1 MANAALKKPYY
12 DSSKVWLAAEGRWLE
27 ILAHLAG
34 DQLGPA
40 LDTPGKA
47 VTCPIHGTSNKNG
60 KGNGFRLYKNSA
72 ENGAGVCNSC
82 GTFDNG
88 IEVLQFLKYEYY
100 DILSGTAEFLGIEPE
115 PPRPYSTKGKS
126 EPKSKP
132 KKSAVSKQLKPV
144 SKSASYEE
152 SFAANNSVDDV
163 IDFDADGTKEPL
175 KADEPVAITV
185 SNAEQE
191 PDLVSESNESIV
203 QQLKE
208 EAALPAKSAVSK
220 IKPKISQERLDEIRA
235 MQTRLAQQTAEDS
248 AKAEGRIST
257 IWRESVSLE
266 WGMPQPILKY
276 LKSRKVAVGSKSL
289 GGDCLRYH
297 PELPY
302 YDEDENGEV
311 KLLGKYPAIIAAIK
325 SLEGEIITLHRTY
338 LSLSGQKAPV
348 DNPRKMLPVP
358 DDRNVCAGAIH
369 LGGFPTDGVLGV
381 AEGMETA
388 LSAMKIYR
396 IPTWSLVSA
405 TILERFEIPQQVKTL
420 LIWADKDKSF
430 AGQKAAKKLQERA
443 QEQGVKA
450 YILLPNRPI
459 VGKSIDWND
468 VMVSEGIYGFPQW
481 QQLRN
486 TIAR

>member
-12 DSSKVWLAAEGRWLE
+12 DASKVWSAAEGRWLE
-27 ILAHLAG
+27 LLAYLGG

-40 LDTPGKA
+40 LQKIGKG
-47 VTCPIHGTSNKNG
+47 VTCPIHGTFKKNG
-60 KGNGFRLYKNSA
+60 KGDGFRLYKNSA
-72 ENGAGVCNSC
+72 ENGAGVCNTC
-82 GTFDNG
+82 GMFDTG
-88 IEVLQFLKYEYY
+88 IEVLQFLGYEYY
-100 DILSGTAEFLGIEPE
+100 DILSGAAEFLGIEPE
-115 PPRPYSTKGKS
+115 PPRSYSNKGHNA
-126 EPKSKP
+126 PKSQRQ
-132 KKSAVSKQLKPV
+132 KSAVSKQLKSV
-144 SKSASYEE
+144 SKSTSYEE
-152 SFAANNSVDDV
+152 SFAANNGVDDV
-163 IDFDADGTKEPL
+163 IDFDAGGSKDSS
-175 KADEPVAITV
+175 KAG
-185 SNAEQE
+185 
-191 PDLVSESNESIV
+191 
-203 QQLKE
+203 E
-208 EAALPAKSAVSK
+208 EASRTTGKVKSEPEPKSEGNDDEAETALPVQSTVSK
-220 IKPKISQERLDEIRA
+220 IKPKLSQEKLDEIRA

-248 AKAEGRIST
+248 AKAAERIST

-266 WGMPQPILKY
+266 WGMPQPILNY
-276 LKSRKVAVGSKSL
+276 LKSRKVAVGCKSL
-289 GGDCLRYH
+289 GDDCLRYH

-302 YDEDENGEV
+302 YDEDENGDV

-325 SLEGEIITLHRTY
+325 SLEDEIITLHRTY
-338 LSLSGQKAPV
+338 LTPNGQKAPV

-358 DDRNVCAGAIH
+358 DERNACAGAIH
-369 LGGFPTDGVLGV
+369 LGGLPTDGVLGV

-430 AGQKAAKKLQERA
+430 AGQKAAKALQQRA
-443 QEQGVKA
+443 QQQGVKA

-486 TIAR
+486 LIAR